1 MRRETPFEWSDIL
14 PAEPVDER
22 RKVAGMCCGIEVYRQ
37 CRSLILIP
45 GRDVR
50 VLAAGHH
57 ECSYVQSPQAITNN
71 TSMGNRMEMSMM
83 HKGLGVNDAYMD
95 AYTARIGL
103 DPKRTVMFGTAAN
116 MENAVVTST
125 VSKSGIR
132 VSAAVTGGIR
142 GNGGRAGDPASFDE
156 AQRYLQMH
164 GTIVIIVAIEA
175 HLTDGCMAQAVCTA
189 TQAKSSVIQ
198 ELMAKSLYSEGVA
211 TGSGTDQ
218 VCIISDTGSDDIV
231 RDCGVCSDVGLA
243 IADCVRGSLSR
254 ALNLQTGMD
263 SQAQCDPFVMLSR
276 FGYGS
281 SDIFDEIRFPC
292 TMDSLI
298 EAEHDLRK
306 NVRVAAAFSAALHI
320 SDGIRLGDIPS
331 DSGLTAARRI
341 VEGSIIEEGDIDPV
355 TEKILSYE
363 DTIPGYLSMILAVL
377 MRKKALAVME
387 AGQ

>member
-1 MRRETPFEWSDIL
+1 MQRTIPFEWSDIL

-22 RKVAGMCCGIEVYRQ
+22 RKVAEMCCGIDVYRQ

-83 HKGLGVNDAYMD
+83 HKGLEVNDAYMD

-103 DPKRTVMFGTAAN
+103 DPERTVMFGTAAN
-116 MENAVVTST
+116 MENAVVTNT
-125 VSKSGIR
+125 VSKNGIK

-156 AQRYLQMH
+156 AQRYLQKH

-175 HLTDGCMAQAVCTA
+175 HLTDGSMAQAVCTA
-189 TQAKSSVIQ
+189 TQAKSSIIQ

-218 VCIISDTGSDDIV
+218 VCIISDTGSDDLV
-231 RDCGVCSDVGLA
+231 RDCGVCSDVGSA
-243 IADCVRGSLSR
+243 IADCVRRSLSE
-254 ALNLQTGMD
+254 ALDLQTGMD
-263 SQAQCDPFVMLSR
+263 PTAQCDPFVMLSR
-276 FGYGS
+276 FGYGAN
-281 SDIFDEIRFPC
+281 DVHDEIRFPC
-292 TMDSLI
+292 TMDSLV
-298 EAEHDLRK
+298 EAEESLRK
-306 NVRVAAAFSAALHI
+306 DARVAATFSATLRIA
-320 SDGIRLGDIPS
+320 DGIRLGDIPA
-331 DSGLTAARRI
+331 DSGLAAARRI
-341 VEGSIIEEGDIDPV
+341 VEGSVVEEGDIDPV
-355 TEKILSYE
+355 TERMLSFE
-363 DTIPGYLSMILAVL
+363 DTVPGYLSMILAVL
-377 MRKKALAVME
+377 LRKRALAVMG

>member
-1 MRRETPFEWSDIL
+1 MIGIGSKKPRSLGTLRHRTFCSTGFWETI
-14 PAEPVDER
+14 
-22 RKVAGMCCGIEVYRQ
+22 G
-37 CRSLILIP
+37 SLILIP
-45 GRDVR
+45 GRDVG

-95 AYTARIGL
+95 AYTTRIGL
-103 DPKRTVMFGTAAN
+103 DPERTVMFGTAAN
-116 MENAVVTST
+116 MENAVVTSV
-125 VSKSGIR
+125 VSENGVK

-164 GTIVIIVAIEA
+164 GTIVIIVAVEA

-218 VCIISDTGSDDIV
+218 VCIISDTGSDDLV
-231 RDCGVCSDVGLA
+231 RDCGICSDVGLA
-243 IADCVRGSLSR
+243 IADCIRRSLSE
-254 ALNLQTGMD
+254 ALDLQTGMD
-263 SQAQCDPFVMLSR
+263 PSAQCDPFVMLSR
-276 FGYGS
+276 FGYEPG
-281 SDIFDEIRFPC
+281 DIFDEIRFPC

-298 EAEHDLRK
+298 EAENGLRK
-306 NVRVAAAFSAALHI
+306 DGRVAAVFSATLRIA
-320 SDGIRLGDIPS
+320 DGIRLGDIPA
-331 DSGLTAARRI
+331 DPGLTAARRI
-341 VEGSIIEEGDIDPV
+341 VEGSIVEKNDMDPV
-355 TEKILSYE
+355 TERILSFE
-363 DTIPGYLSMILAVL
+363 DTVPGYLSMILAVL
-377 MRKKALAVME
+377 LRKRALAIME
-387 AGQ
+387 AGE